1 MNVLPGTKPVS
12 RAAVIADAP
21 YRVMVVDDSAIVR
34 GLINR
39 MLEGDPSIAIAASV
53 GNGATAVAQFE
64 RDRAIDVVVL
74 DIEMP
79 VMDGLEALQRLL
91 ALDPCVQVVMAS
103 TLTQR
108 NAEVSLKALQAGAA
122 DYVPKPSTQRLSSAQ
137 EFARELVAKVKA
149 LGARRR
155 QIDREAGR
163 SRGIVPPA
171 TSPVRPSGRTTSPAR
186 LPITLQPAAG
196 SRPDVIAIGCSTG
209 GPQALQTLF
218 AGLRSGALMQPI
230 LITQHMPAMFTT
242 ILAEHLQ
249 KQSGRPCAE
258 AVDGTPLVPG
268 QIVLARGDWHMRV
281 ESRGAQ
287 GAIVRCNQEPPE
299 NFCRPAVDPM
309 LRSVAQVFGSRAL
322 AVILTGMGSDGLEG
336 GRAVVAA
343 GGTLFAQDEATSVVW
358 GMPGAVASAGLCTA
372 VLPLADLAPAILK
385 RATGG

>member
-1 MNVLPGTKPVS
+1 
-12 RAAVIADAP
+12 
-21 YRVMVVDDSAIVR
+21 MVVDDSAVVR
-34 GLINR
+34 GLIIR
-39 MLEGDPSIAIAASV
+39 MLEAEPAIAIAASV
-53 GNGATAVAQFE
+53 GNGAAAVAQFE
-64 RDRAIDVVVL
+64 RDRSIDVIVL

-91 ALDPCVQVVMAS
+91 ALEPCAQVVMAS

-122 DYVPKPSTQRLSSAQ
+122 DYVPKPSTQRLSGAQ
-137 EFARELVAKVKA
+137 DFARELVAKVKA

-155 QIDREAGR
+155 RIDREAGR
-163 SRGIVPPA
+163 CRGAAAAAPA
-171 TSPVRPSGRTTSPAR
+171 PVRPREKAASQARPA
-186 LPITLQPAAG
+186 ITLRPAAG
-196 SRPDVIAIGCSTG
+196 GRPDVIAIGCSTG

-218 AGLRSGALMQPI
+218 AGLRNGALAQPI

-249 KQSGRPCAE
+249 KQSGRPCSE
-258 AVDGTPLVPG
+258 ATDGAPLVPG
-268 QIVLARGDWHMRV
+268 QIVLARGDWHLRV

-287 GAIVRCNQEPPE
+287 GAVVRCGQEPPE

-322 AVILTGMGSDGLEG
+322 AVILTGMGSDGLDG
-336 GRAVVAA
+336 GRAVIAA
-343 GGTLFAQDEATSVVW
+343 GGTLIAQDEASSVVW

-372 VLPLADLAPAILK
+372 VLPLGELAPAILK
-385 RATGG
+385 RAAGG